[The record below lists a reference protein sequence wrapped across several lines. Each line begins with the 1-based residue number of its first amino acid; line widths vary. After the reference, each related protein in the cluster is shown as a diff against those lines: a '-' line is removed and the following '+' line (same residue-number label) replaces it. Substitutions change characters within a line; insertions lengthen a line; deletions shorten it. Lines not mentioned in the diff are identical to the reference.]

1 MTDFTLTPDGLRLS
15 EDTALLY
22 PETHL
27 RQLLLSGSGL
37 RHPRKVCLSDLFP
50 SPSAPLTLDLVQQ
63 HLFAPLTAEDYAAA
77 LDWATTPA
85 AVGIIHGQ
93 VSALDAQL
101 QRIRAAPLTRLH
113 GWLKVDGTLSEV
125 QFSAGDRWQRW
136 HHSLGLQRI
145 WWDRGPVTPLNRF
158 ADMTPAAS
166 WRRGA

>member
-15 EDTALLY
+15 EDTSLLY

-27 RQLLLSGSGL
+27 RRLLLSGSGL
-37 RHPRKVCLSDLFP
+37 RYPRPACLSDLLT
-50 SPSAPLTLDLVQQ
+50 SPSAPLTLDLVQH
-63 HLFAPLTAEDYAAA
+63 HLFAPLTTEDYAAA

-125 QFSAGDRWQRW
+125 QFSTGDRWQRW

-145 WWDRGPVTPLNRF
+145 WWDHGPVMPLNHF
-158 ADMTPAAS
+158 PGVTPS
-166 WRRGA
+166 PNWRYSA